1 MAFLVTARKYR
12 PQRFDEVVGQEHIT
26 TTLINSLKSGRVAH
40 AYLFTGPRG
49 VGKTTSARILAKSLN
64 CLNPQDFE
72 PCNKC
77 EMCLSIQSSQLMDI
91 IEIDA
96 ASNRGIDEIRMLRES
111 VKYSPTKG
119 KYKVYIIDEVHMLT
133 KDSFNAFLK
142 TLEEPPSHTVFIF
155 ATTDIQKVPSTII
168 SRCQRYD
175 FRRINLTITKTLL
188 QEIANKEGIKID
200 DKTLTII
207 AKKADGGLR
216 DAESF
221 FDQAVAFCGDTVD
234 YETVVKILNL
244 IDDEVYFKISDAILQ
259 KDYSIPFSVSKLNY
273 DNGWNFIDFTE
284 GLVEHFRNI
293 MTVVVSGTTDFI
305 ETSEVYNQAYLNYQK
320 SFTESDLLR
329 ILSYLNNLQ
338 SELRFSQN
346 HKLKIEVALCHII
359 GLERSITISSLLSN
373 IDIDEPDLKSEKVLK
388 PSSKKTELETSTVS
402 DNRNFYQQSTE
413 VKQEEKREIKPI
425 QKSTIN
431 EPDSLFNFES
441 VIKKWEGFVKSIN
454 SEKALVLGPMVSKLS
469 PIGVDRNRIN
479 VQFGDDSGKV
489 MYSTHQEYFDKKIIE
504 HFGKKFHLNFVE
516 GNIVSS
522 FSNEVANSSVSI
534 PKIQFD
540 KSADDDPLIIAI
552 KEELGGE
559 EFN

>member
-1 MAFLVTARKYR
+1 
-12 PQRFDEVVGQEHIT
+12 
-26 TTLINSLKSGRVAH
+26 
-40 AYLFTGPRG
+40 
-49 VGKTTSARILAKSLN
+49 
-64 CLNPQDFE
+64 
-72 PCNKC
+72 
-77 EMCLSIQSSQLMDI
+77 
-91 IEIDA
+91 
-96 ASNRGIDEIRMLRES
+96 
-111 VKYSPTKG
+111 
-119 KYKVYIIDEVHMLT
+119 
-133 KDSFNAFLK
+133 
-142 TLEEPPSHTVFIF
+142 
-155 ATTDIQKVPSTII
+155 
-168 SRCQRYD
+168 
-175 FRRINLTITKTLL
+175 
-188 QEIANKEGIKID
+188 
-200 DKTLTII
+200 
-207 AKKADGGLR
+207 
-216 DAESF
+216 AESF

-373 IDIDEPDLKSEKVLK
+373 IDIDEPEVKSEKVLK

-522 FSNEVANSSVSI
+522 FSNEVANSSVTI